1 MKTETYTSPSGNR
14 YEIQPQTHTR
24 MAGGVLEGCEMY
36 EVEYTLYDIF
46 HSGAW
51 VQFALSEDTIAD
63 AVANYEN
70 PGPDRGSRFD

>member
-36 EVEYTLYDIF
+36 EVEYVEYEIYLDNRK
-46 HSGAW
+46 
-51 VQFALSEDTIAD
+51 VQFALSKDTIAD

-70 PGPDRGSRFD
+70 PGPDLGSYLD